1 MLEISSYGISIGKK
15 VQSSMEATLDPK
27 LLTVYLGIYN
37 GEAYLDS
44 LLEQLLDQTFQNFDL
59 LIVDNAST
67 DSSLNKLELW
77 KDKFVGRIMIIRNE
91 INLGGAGSLDLV
103 LKIGLIKTPWFA
115 TLHQDDYYLNNHL
128 EVLENEI
135 KNAGT
140 NVVAVCTLMRSL
152 DEKGNPQETPP
163 RAAWLVDSNTQID
176 DFLLNLRT
184 QSLSFPSSAFHK
196 ETFLRSSAPW
206 HSPTFGDTE
215 TTLTLLIHG
224 KLKYIQ
230 KETMLYRENPTSESH
245 VINQLQ
251 SKIGAGLGLAR
262 VFSNDNFKNLLEL
275 VPIND
280 RSRFC
285 LEVYSCIDIRIGDS
299 ALADFLKLLFVEACF
314 KAWGY
319 TEGHSVSVGLDSYT
333 AIDSKFTSEL
343 IARLSKME
351 PKSKNERLTT
361 SLMELSNQFTTQ
373 LLTEYKSET
382 PLSRILKKI
391 FHLMPLNI
399 RKKLFRFYVHLRA
412 VKQPN
417 YYWNAFWR

>member
-1 MLEISSYGISIGKK
+1 
-15 VQSSMEATLDPK
+15 MEATLNVK

-59 LIVDNAST
+59 LIVDNASI

-77 KDKFVGRIMIIRNE
+77 KDKFLGRITIIRNE
-91 INLGGAGSLDLV
+91 TNLGGAGSLDLV
-103 LKIGLIKTPWFA
+103 LKNGGIKTPWFA
-115 TLHQDDYYLNNHL
+115 TLHQDDFYLKNHL
-128 EVLENEI
+128 EVLNNEI
-135 KNAGT
+135 QNAGI
-140 NVVAVCTLMRSL
+140 NVIAVCTLMRSM
-152 DEKGNPQETPP
+152 DEKGKAQETPP
-163 RAAWLVDSNTQID
+163 RAAWLVDSNTQVD

-196 ETFLRSSAPW
+196 DTFLRCSAPW

-215 TTLTLLIHG
+215 TTLNLLTQG

-262 VFSNDNFKNLLEL
+262 IFSNGDFKNLLNL
-275 VPIND
+275 VPNND
-280 RSRFC
+280 RTGFC

-314 KAWGY
+314 KTWGY
-319 TEGHSVSVGLDSYT
+319 TEDKSVSVGLDAYT

-343 IARLSKME
+343 IARLSRMK
-351 PKSKNERLTT
+351 PNSKNELLTRN
-361 SLMELSNQFTTQ
+361 LMELSNQFTTK
-373 LLTEYKSET
+373 LLTEFKAST
-382 PLSRILKKI
+382 PLSRILKRL

-399 RKKLFRFYVHLRA
+399 RKQLFRFYVHLRA